1 MAFPT
6 TPVNGQQVVI
16 NNITYQWS
24 SSYNAWVRLVTTANI
39 ITANSVT
46 VISNVTAGSFLY
58 TNGVSVTSNIQSTVN
73 NLIHPFLLAGM

>member
-46 VISNVTAGSFLY
+46 VTGNVSA
-58 TNGVSVTSNIQSTVN
+58 NGYYFANGTPFSSSSGTSTSAYMLSYI
-73 NLIHPFLLAGM
+73 FGA